1 MKQKTDIVVDLSAY
15 RKDLEQTQQKLEFYR
30 NDGTFNT
37 LVTEILVGI
46 IEQQGKALTFVEDL
60 VDISKGQQRQI
71 DSLTATIMTLESKL
85 EELNDK

>member
-15 RKDLEQTQQKLEFYR
+15 RKELEQTQQKLEFYR

-60 VDISKGQQRQI
+60 VDISKGQQQQLN
-71 DSLTATIMTLESKL
+71 SLNAVVLEL
-85 EELNDK
+85 QEQMEELNDK